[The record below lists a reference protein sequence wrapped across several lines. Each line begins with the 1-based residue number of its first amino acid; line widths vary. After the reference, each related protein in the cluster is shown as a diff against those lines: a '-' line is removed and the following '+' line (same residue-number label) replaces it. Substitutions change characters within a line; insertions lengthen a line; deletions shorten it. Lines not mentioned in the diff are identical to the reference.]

1 MNLNTSV
8 KQPAMRK
15 RLLLS
20 LLLAFAVTGCGGGSD
35 SEVPGNSGGGTPPGT
50 EIPGG
55 GNPGSGNPG
64 EGGYPDADLPEPEF
78 ESAPNPE
85 IAPLPKAGIAA
96 LPQPPAE
103 LRLASNYDKTL
114 PGQRLNMASV
124 TVTSS
129 GDENNNNTADK
140 VIDGNPATRW
150 ESAWGN
156 GVEDPD
162 NAWLQFDFGE
172 KTAIGSMKIEWERA
186 YGEEY
191 ALYISDDGQNWYQ
204 LRYVTGA
211 KGGADEFFNLDVN
224 ARYIRLQGI
233 TRHTQYGYSIFE
245 VEFTSPGSDNTMPVL
260 HTSYI
265 EYPLSGSGRVP
276 LPAPAQPLETVRFTL
291 ADGTLVTRFGMTG
304 RSRHA
309 RERGEEW
316 NEYGYGLNETVYADG
331 SPRDKGPGAHLNFV
345 ANYFQNRTWGVEFI
359 DNTNVAGVTAPQ
371 IIVNQYFQQDQK
383 GGGHAFVRRFDEP
396 NVTGFGWMSPG
407 RLLDNSTY
415 LSDGAPCPI
424 MTKPANGVLLRP
436 DSGFDG
442 IIGANDGCSVV
453 FNTYPGHRAISA
465 NADGVLAPN
474 GNTVPAR
481 SLKKG
486 DVIEFTSSFFST
498 REAMDAVGDS
508 GAFRYYTNEM
518 TYVMGDGLRP
528 WYGVQ
533 PRLMNEPLPEETLQ
547 GGRGSISYDYADN
560 ATFMF
565 QQPHTTI
572 GMQNMQR
579 FVEGRRW
586 LHTNLWTGEHNEPDN
601 DRNDAGRGLQGAH
614 FNQSSCFNCHIN
626 NGRSVAPVRVNQ
638 RLDTFAVRTGA
649 TGTDAN
655 GNYLPHPIYGQA
667 MQMNARSLTTGG
679 MQNWGNGAWV
689 SGFTTKNVVLADGTV
704 VELRKPEISFEGPE
718 PEAYSVRSAQPLI
731 GMGLLEAI
739 PDETILARV
748 RTTPDD
754 DGVLGTANYA
764 YDPETN
770 EVRLGR
776 YGWKAAK
783 VSLRHQVAGAA
794 LLDMSVTS
802 SIFPNRGC
810 LAGAQSCTSG
820 VVETGLSDEALELMT
835 QYLHLLGV
843 PAQRSLVSGYPNGV
857 TPMAYLDVE
866 PAKVARGEQVF
877 KEIRCN
883 ACHISEVRTGNGTEF
898 DEVRNQAIKPYTNML
913 LHDMGPEL
921 ADNFSEGLAAGN
933 MWRTSALW
941 GIGYTEF
948 VAGGAA
954 FGYLHDG
961 RARTLT
967 EAILWH
973 GGEAETIKN
982 RFINLPTDEREALL
996 SFLKSL

>member
-1 MNLNTSV
+1 MYLYT
-8 KQPAMRK
+8 
-15 RLLLS
+15 LS
-20 LLLAFAVTGCGGGSD
+20 RSHQMIKLPCLVVIILSMAGCGGGSD
-35 SEVPGNSGGGTPPGT
+35 EQPVGGGQSGSPPIVSPGIPVTPPPEPPAT
-50 EIPGG
+50 
-55 GNPGSGNPG
+55 
-64 EGGYPDADLPEPEF
+64 LPEPALEAAP
-78 ESAPNPE
+78 SANV
-85 IAPLPKAGIAA
+85 APLPRIDAPVLPIAPASFKLMADYDKAGIA
-96 LPQPPAE
+96 
-103 LRLASNYDKTL
+103 RLLTVS
-114 PGQRLNMASV
+114 

-129 GDENNNNTADK
+129 GDENNNNSADK

-150 ESAWGN
+150 ESAWSHA
-156 GVEDPD
+156 EKPD
-162 NAWLQFDFGE
+162 NAWLQFDFGD
-172 KTAIGSMKIEWERA
+172 KTAVGYMRIDWERA

-191 ALYISDDGQNWYQ
+191 ALHVSDDGQNWYQ

-211 KGGADEFFNLDVN
+211 KGGSEEFFNLDTYT
-224 ARYIRLQGI
+224 RYIRLQGI
-233 TRHTQYGYSIFE
+233 SRKTQYGYSIFE
-245 VEFTSPGSDNTMPVL
+245 VEFKTPGSDTSMPVL
-260 HTSYI
+260 TTSPI
-265 EYPLSGSGRVP
+265 AYPLSGAGRIP
-276 LPAPAQPLETVRFTL
+276 LPAPVQPLETVRFSL
-291 ADGTLVTRFGMTG
+291 PDGTLVTRFGMTG

-316 NEYGYGLNETVYADG
+316 NEYGYGLNETVNADG
-331 SPRDKGPGAHLNFV
+331 SPMDKGPGAHLNFV

-359 DNTNVAGVTAPQ
+359 DNTNVAGVTSPR

-396 NVTGFGWMSPG
+396 HVTGFGWMSPG

-415 LSDGAPCPI
+415 LSDGAPCPVVE
-424 MTKPANGVLLRP
+424 KPANGVLLNP
-436 DSGFDG
+436 DSGFGG

-453 FNTYPGHRAISA
+453 FDTYPGHRAISA
-465 NADGVLAPN
+465 NTDGVLAPN
-474 GNTVPAR
+474 GQNVSAR
-481 SLKKG
+481 PLKKG

-498 REAMDAVGDS
+498 REAMDAIGDS
-508 GAFRYYTNEM
+508 GAFRYYTNEV

-533 PRLMNEPLPEETLQ
+533 PRLMNEPLPDNTLQ

-586 LHTNLWTGEHNEPDN
+586 LHTNLWTGEHNEQDN
-601 DRNDAGRGLQGAH
+601 DRNDDGMYLQGKH

-649 TGTDAN
+649 TGTDSN

-667 MQMNARSLTTGG
+667 MQMNARSLTTGSI
-679 MQNWGNGAWV
+679 QNWGNGALV
-689 SGFTTKNVVLADGTV
+689 SGFSTRDVVLADGSV
-704 VELRKPEISFEGPE
+704 VELRKPEIAFEGPE
-718 PEAYSVRSAQPLI
+718 PEAYSVRAAQPLI

-739 PDETILARV
+739 ADETILSRV
-748 RTTPDD
+748 RTTPDT
-754 DGVLGTANYA
+754 DGVLGIANYG
-764 YDPETN
+764 YDPETG

-776 YGWKAAK
+776 YGWKAGK
-783 VSLRHQVAGAA
+783 VSLRHQVANAA

-802 SIFPNRGC
+802 SIYPNRSC
-810 LAGAQSCTSG
+810 LAGSLNCDRHSIA
-820 VVETGLSDEALELMT
+820 EPGLSEQALELMT

-857 TPMAYLDVE
+857 LPMAYLDVE
-866 PAKVARGEQVF
+866 PAKVARGEQIF
-877 KEIRCN
+877 KQIRCN
-883 ACHISEVRTGNGTEF
+883 ACHISEMQTGSGSEF
-898 DEVRNQAIKPYTNML
+898 DEVRNQTIKPYTNML

-941 GIGYTEF
+941 GIGYTEY
-948 VAGGAA
+948 VAGGIPV
-954 FGYLHDG
+954 GYLHDG

-973 GGEAETIKN
+973 GGEAEIIKN

-996 SFLKSL
+996 AFLQSL